1 MPDNVPRCKE
11 CGLTREEH
19 DNPEEFIPRT
29 APTPPSVPTRG
40 YEDDYVAWLRASGKG
55 LVVCDSTSPGAFKV
69 WRHIEPIWQA
79 AHKAGRLEGFTAGW
93 WAAME
98 KAVFIIENFGRNKP
112 NLLFS
117 TRTDLVAA
125 LREAATPAAPEK
137 TR

>member
-1 MPDNVPRCKE
+1 M
-11 CGLTREEH
+11 
-19 DNPEEFIPRT
+19 
-29 APTPPSVPTRG
+29 TPPSVPTVTA
-40 YEDDYVAWLRASGKG
+40 EDRKAAEA
-55 LVVCDSTSPGAFKV
+55 LVNGIKV
-69 WRHIEPIWQA
+69 SSMPLSSQIPDIAKMFAAHREA
-79 AHKAGRLEGFTAGW
+79 AHKAGRLDGFTAGW

-137 TR
+137 T